1 MVGREKAPQGLAA
14 VGGQARDGGDRRSQA
29 QYATTSG
36 NRQAPVALA
45 VHKRGRW
52 VVVAKV
58 VPLGGEPVL
67 AVCWRNQQGTRQAV
81 SVPLAAVALAEAH
94 GAERFVLR
102 DDRSGTMRDIGLD
115 DMRKQGWIGQDGELY
130 IKLDAMRPVPWASWP
145 YAERVVRLGQ
155 EAEPE
160 PVAVQAALL

>member
-1 MVGREKAPQGLAA
+1 MHNEGRGRPLIQAALSFDDVESRLSHSESSMGL
-14 VGGQARDGGDRRSQA
+14 GRCQE
-29 QYATTSG
+29 
-36 NRQAPVALA
+36 PVALA

-52 VVVAKV
+52 VVVGKV
-58 VPLGGEPVL
+58 VPLDGEPVL
-67 AVCWRNQQGTRQAV
+67 AVCWRNQQGTCQAV
-81 SVPLAAVALAEAH
+81 SVPLAAVAFAETH
-94 GAERFVLR
+94 GAERFLLR